1 MAERAIS
8 EQMITD
14 ALEKPTKIGRDPKG
28 RILVKKLYKRNG
40 KARLLLL
47 AIEKETDPLCII
59 TVIDTTK
66 ITKYL

>member
-1 MAERAIS
+1 MVEREIS

-14 ALEKPTKIGRDPKG
+14 ALEKPTKIERDQNGRT
-28 RILVKKLYKRNG
+28 LVKKLYKRNE
-40 KARLLLL
+40 KTRMLLL

-66 ITKYL
+66 IAKYL